1 MACKINFFDLDLS
14 ITREKNKK
22 GLLLFRN
29 RKYIL
34 DLSDLQFKPIRLPF
48 KMKVFRALIWFA
60 VSILITF
67 VYVMIFRNLFG
78 SPKEKLLTQEV
89 ENMRLEYAL
98 VGRELDNSISLL
110 NSFRMSDEIRY
121 RPILDMDSIPES
133 FRKAG
138 YGGIDRYRDIGG
150 FQNSDLL
157 ISYRTKIDMISNMV
171 KVQKESFRSVAE
183 RATEWKIEMDHQP
196 MISPV
201 DVKYRLGDGFRFREV
216 HPVLGTP
223 RMHYGQ
229 DFEVPYGTEVYATG
243 NGTVIESSWN
253 SMGFGNFV
261 VIDHGYGLR
270 TTYGH
275 LSKISV
281 PKGVNVKRGDV
292 LGLSGNTGTSSG
304 PHLHYQIDQFG
315 QHRNPIHFF
324 NNDITVEEYNEMIEV
339 LASRTRFR

>member
-1 MACKINFFDLDLS
+1 M
-14 ITREKNKK
+14 KK
-22 GLLLFRN
+22 GLHLFSN

-34 DLSDLQFKPIRLPF
+34 DLSDLQYKQIRLPF
-48 KMKVFRALIWFA
+48 RMKLLRAFMWFA
-60 VSILITF
+60 LSVIMTL
-67 VYVMIFRNLFG
+67 VYVYIFRSVFG
-78 SPKEKLLTQEV
+78 SPKEKILTQQV
-89 ENMRLEYAL
+89 ENMKLQYAL
-98 VGRELDNSISLL
+98 VGRQLDNSMSRL
-110 NSFRMSDEIRY
+110 NSFRLSDDIRY
-121 RPILDMDSIPES
+121 RPVLDMDTIPES

-138 YGGIDRYRDIGG
+138 FGGVNRY
-150 FQNSDLL
+150 SDLTGFINADML
-157 ISYRTKIDMISNMV
+157 VSYRSRIDMMSNMA
-171 KVQKESFRSVAE
+171 KVQKESFNAITE
-183 RATEWKIEMDHQP
+183 RAGEWKMEMDHQP

-243 NGTVIESSWN
+243 NGTVIESGWN

-275 LSKISV
+275 LSRINV
-281 PKGVNVKRGDV
+281 AKGVSIRRGDL
-292 LGLSGNTGTSSG
+292 LGYSGNTGTSSG

-315 QHRNPIHFF
+315 EHKNPINFF
-324 NNDITVEEYNEMIEV
+324 NNDMTVEEYNEMIQA
-339 LASRTRFR
+339 LASRAKFR

>member
-1 MACKINFFDLDLS
+1 MFS
-14 ITREKNKK
+14 
-22 GLLLFRN
+22 N

-34 DLSDLQFKPIRLPF
+34 DPSDLQYKQIKLPLG
-48 KMKVFRALIWFA
+48 MKLLRVFMWF
-60 VSILITF
+60 VLTVITTL
-67 VYVMIFRNLFG
+67 VYVYIFRSIFG
-78 SPKEKLLTQEV
+78 SPKEKILTQQV
-89 ENMRLEYAL
+89 ENMKLQYAL
-98 VGRELDNSISLL
+98 VGRQLDNSMAML
-110 NSFRMSDEIRY
+110 NSFRLSDDIRY
-121 RPILDMDSIPES
+121 RPILDMDTIPES

-138 YGGIDRYRDIGG
+138 FGGVNRYRDLTG
-150 FQNSDLL
+150 FINADMLV
-157 ISYRTKIDMISNMV
+157 SYRSRIDMISNMA
-171 KVQKESFRSVAE
+171 KVQKESFNAIAE
-183 RATEWKIEMDHQP
+183 RAGEWKMEMDHQP

-243 NGTVIESSWN
+243 NGTVIESGWN

-275 LSKISV
+275 LSRINAA
-281 PKGVNVKRGDV
+281 KGVNVRRGD
-292 LGLSGNTGTSSG
+292 LIGYSGNTGTSSG

-315 QHRNPIHFF
+315 QHKNPINFF
-324 NNDITVEEYNEMIEV
+324 NNDMTVDEYNEMIQV
-339 LASRTRFR
+339 LASRTKFR

>member
-1 MACKINFFDLDLS
+1 M
-14 ITREKNKK
+14 KK
-22 GLLLFRN
+22 GLLLFSN

-34 DLSDLQFKPIRLPF
+34 DLSDLQYKQIRLPWR
-48 KMKVFRALIWFA
+48 MKLLRAFMWFVLTVA
-60 VSILITF
+60 ITL
-67 VYVMIFRNLFG
+67 VYVYIFRSIFG
-78 SPKEKLLTQEV
+78 SPKEKILTQQV
-89 ENMRLEYAL
+89 ENMKLQYAL
-98 VGRELDNSISLL
+98 VGRQLDNSMAML
-110 NSFRMSDEIRY
+110 NSFRLSDDIRY
-121 RPILDMDSIPES
+121 RPILDMDTIPES

-138 YGGIDRYRDIGG
+138 FGGVNRYRDLTG
-150 FQNSDLL
+150 FINADMLV
-157 ISYRTKIDMISNMV
+157 SYRSRIDMISNMA
-171 KVQKESFRSVAE
+171 KVQKESFNAIAE
-183 RATEWKIEMDHQP
+183 RAGEWKMEMDHQP

-243 NGTVIESSWN
+243 NGTVIESGWN

-275 LSKISV
+275 LSRINAA
-281 PKGVNVKRGDV
+281 KGINVRRGD
-292 LGLSGNTGTSSG
+292 LIGYSGNTGTSSG

-315 QHRNPIHFF
+315 QHKNPINFF
-324 NNDITVEEYNEMIEV
+324 NNDMTVDEYNEMIQV
-339 LASRTRFR
+339 LASRTKFR